1 MKKLILLMILFSSSI
16 INAEEAKAEK
26 TLEIKAHIVKM
37 IMAGNKTYD
46 LELREFAAVY
56 HAEEK
61 FSPCLKKA
69 MKENQA
75 ATLKISAFSLNVL
88 ECSVK

>member
-16 INAEEAKAEK
+16 IKAEEAKAEK
-26 TLEIKAHIVKM
+26 TLEIKAHVVKI

-69 MKENQA
+69 MEKNQA
-75 ATLKISAFSLNVL
+75 AILKISAFSLNVL